1 MIDWITSLYAEFT
14 VFSKENPVIGGVL
27 ALWLAGSLTFF
38 MKDTPKAIWTFIKEQ
53 TITNMY
59 MDNTPWT
66 EIELHYYC
74 FLEWFYKSSW
84 SSYSRNISLMA
95 SSSRSDDSKFGA
107 GYGLHFFIFR
117 RRLFWFKRTRVESG
131 SVSFQKE
138 YINISTFGR
147 DLKKLEELFEEFKFR
162 DSENSVKVRKLKK
175 SDWVTIPSVKKR
187 SLDSVVVNQEV
198 LDKIMAAINDVFEN
212 KEWYESRSL
221 PAKVTIC
228 LYGPPGTGKT
238 SLIKALAAYFNVP
251 LYIGSLNVFSIDVLE
266 EAMVTMSRP
275 AFLLFEDIAD
285 CEAVLATDNKYK
297 QITRDIVKLGGN
309 KTTVGE
315 EESHYERNE
324 HALVKKSEVLN
335 FFDGVVPLDD
345 IVTFITTNDIELI
358 DPVLLRRGR
367 VDLSCY
373 IGKLSDRE
381 IRKYLCRVYEL
392 PSVEYEGEFEEISGC
407 DLEAVFKENRNN
419 FNEALNA
426 LIKKPV
432 SNGL

>member
-1 MIDWITSLYAEFT
+1 MIDWITAIYSDFT

-74 FLEWFYKSSW
+74 FLDWFYRSTW
-84 SSYSRNISLMA
+84 SGYSRNVSLIA
-95 SSSRSDDSKFGA
+95 SSSRSADSKFGA
-107 GYGLHFFIFR
+107 GYGFHFFMFKG
-117 RRLFWFKRTRVESG
+117 RLFWFRRTRIESNA
-131 SVSFQKE
+131 VSYQKE

-147 DLKKLEELFEEFKFR
+147 DSRKLEELFGEFKFR

-187 SLDSVVVNQEV
+187 SLDSVVINQDV
-198 LDKIMAAINDVFEN
+198 LDKIIHAINDVFNN

-266 EAMVTMSRP
+266 EAMTTMTRP
-275 AFLLFEDIAD
+275 AFLLFEDIGD
-285 CEAVLATDNKYK
+285 CDAVLASGSKYR
-297 QITRDIVKLGGN
+297 QITRDIVKSGGN
-309 KTTVGE
+309 EASLFE
-315 EESHYERNE
+315 EEERYDRNE
-324 HALVKKSEVLN
+324 HALVKNSEVLN
-335 FFDGVVPLDD
+335 FFDGVIPLDE
-345 IVTFITTNDIELI
+345 IVTFITTNNIELI

-381 IRKYLCRVYEL
+381 IRKYLCRVYDL
-392 PSVEYEGEFEEISGC
+392 PSIEYEGVFEEISGC
-407 DLEAVFKENRNN
+407 DLEAIFKENRNN
-419 FNEALNA
+419 FNDALNA